1 MSGQVSGSG
10 GCSHFCALEFC
21 PQQSCQKD
29 WVDPAPEPN
38 LPVNG
43 HDRNLVAEPGC
54 QFFLTVDI
62 HDFKPVMIAPLFP
75 LKEQPSVFT
84 QMTPLASEQDDMKML
99 QAVASKQAAQEI
111 KQGLP
116 FRLIM

>member
-1 MSGQVSGSG
+1 
-10 GCSHFCALEFC
+10 LT
-21 PQQSCQKD
+21 
-29 WVDPAPEPN
+29 VD
-38 LPVNG
+38 G

-54 QFFLTVDI
+54 QFLLTVDI
-62 HDFKPVMIAPLFP
+62 HDFKSVMIAPLFP

-111 KQGLP
+111 KQWLP

>member
-1 MSGQVSGSG
+1 VSGQVSGSG

-43 HDRNLVAEPGC
+43 HDRNLVAELDC
-54 QFFLTVDI
+54 QFFLAVDI
-62 HDFKPVMIAPLFP
+62 HDFKSVMIAPLFP
-75 LKEQPSVFT
+75 LQEQPSVYT

-111 KQGLP
+111 KQW
-116 FRLIM
+116 FRPIL

>member
-1 MSGQVSGSG
+1 
-10 GCSHFCALEFC
+10 
-21 PQQSCQKD
+21 
-29 WVDPAPEPN
+29 
-38 LPVNG
+38 
-43 HDRNLVAEPGC
+43 
-54 QFFLTVDI
+54 
-62 HDFKPVMIAPLFP
+62 LFP

>member
-1 MSGQVSGSG
+1 MT
-10 GCSHFCALEFC
+10 
-21 PQQSCQKD
+21 
-29 WVDPAPEPN
+29 VD
-38 LPVNG
+38 G

-62 HDFKPVMIAPLFP
+62 HDFKSVMIAPLFP

-84 QMTPLASEQDDMKML
+84 QMTPLASVQDDMKML

-111 KQGLP
+111 KQWLP
-116 FRLIM
+116 FRLIR

>member
-1 MSGQVSGSG
+1 MSGQVPGSE
-10 GCSHFCALEFC
+10 GCSHFRALDFC

-29 WVDPAPEPN
+29 WVDPAAESN
-38 LPVNG
+38 LTVDG
-43 HDRNLVAEPGC
+43 HDPNLVAELDC
-54 QFFLTVDI
+54 QFFLAVDI
-62 HDFKPVMIAPLFP
+62 HDFKSVMIAPLFP

-111 KQGLP
+111 KQWLP

>member
-1 MSGQVSGSG
+1 MD
-10 GCSHFCALEFC
+10 FC

-29 WVDPAPEPN
+29 WVDPAPKPN
-38 LPVNG
+38 MPVDG
-43 HDRNLVAEPGC
+43 DDRNLVAEPGC

-62 HDFKPVMIAPLFP
+62 HDFKSVMIALLFL
-75 LKEQPSVFT
+75 LKEQPSLLA
-84 QMTPLASEQDDMKML
+84 QMTALASEQDDMKML

-111 KQGLP
+111 KQWLP